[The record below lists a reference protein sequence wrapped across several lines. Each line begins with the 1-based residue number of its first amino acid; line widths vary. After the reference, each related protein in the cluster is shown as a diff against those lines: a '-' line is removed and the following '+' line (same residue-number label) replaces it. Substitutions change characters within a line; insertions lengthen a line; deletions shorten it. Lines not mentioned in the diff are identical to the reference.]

1 MEHSH
6 KPGKGKNCDECKKR
20 EHEEKW
26 SIERF
31 KTFTSRYDEL
41 IAIKNVET
49 IKEYDEV
56 IKKLEPLNDVEQIII
71 YLQIQNKTN
80 EAAKINMLA
89 SITKYLEL
97 LKHSHRSTSGAL
109 MRYIEGTNK

>member
-26 SIERF
+26 STERF

-71 YLQIQNKTN
+71 YLQIQCKTN
-80 EAAKINMLA
+80 EAIMSTA
-89 SITKYLEL
+89 TPKYLEL

-109 MRYIEGTNK
+109 LRYIDGTNK